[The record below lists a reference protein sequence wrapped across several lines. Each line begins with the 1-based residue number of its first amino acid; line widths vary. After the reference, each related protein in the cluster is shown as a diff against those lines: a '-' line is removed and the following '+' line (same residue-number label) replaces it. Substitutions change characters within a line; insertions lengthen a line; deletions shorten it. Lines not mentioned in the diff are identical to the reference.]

1 MILAVALASSL
12 AGFGAGGVL
21 GGSQGPLARAP
32 KKQRRQRKGKTP
44 EAEDRHCAGEGCGG
58 GSGGGPGGISVDEA
72 IARCGKIILG
82 GLSNSKVS
90 VVREAVALLDG
101 LVAQGGTRVDDL
113 IMVKGTL
120 LRRLESE

>member
-1 MILAVALASSL
+1 MFVGNIGNSLHQQILLA
-12 AGFGAGGVL
+12 
-21 GGSQGPLARAP
+21 LARAT
-32 KKQRRQRKGKTP
+32 KKQRKQQRK
-44 EAEDRHCAGEGCGG
+44 DRHFAGERGGG
-58 GSGGGPGGISVDEA
+58 GSGGGPGGVTADEVMV
-72 IARCGKIILG
+72 RCGAIIRG
-82 GLSNSKVS
+82 GLSKVKVS